1 MPFIILMFRHL
12 LGYPECDICYK
23 RDDKLATGKFCMSY
37 FKSGCCDECNDNK
50 TEMHKTFLSF
60 N

>member
-1 MPFIILMFRHL
+1 MFRHL
-12 LGYPECDICYK
+12 LEYPECDICYK
-23 RDDKLATGKFCMSY
+23 RDDKLATGKFCMTY
-37 FKSGCCDECNDNK
+37 FKSGCCDECSDNK